1 MDRQQIEEALRSTL
15 QTKLKSL
22 KSEQLTFLASVLEEL
37 SPEERTNYEE
47 VRSLV
52 EPFLLDACQNGRDNV
67 IGNNKIEV
75 LVESLCRTV
84 YRQLQRDAREYGA
97 PWAPT
102 PEPWKLHEGLV
113 SGMSDCPGGGYSGGA
128 EPPSVAM
135 NLSANRRTEVDEAE
149 IILRRA
155 LGTIALS
162 DDILAHVAEILVD
175 LSEAELRDTG
185 KLACLLEPFLMDAF
199 HEVGDWATDEDESRL
214 RNIAE
219 DVSRLM
225 LDLHQPEGV
234 ESADASPD
242 NSPGRVPKSVSVGNS
257 PAIRRKHD
265 VTRLPP
271 LTGRQSSSPEALS

>member
-15 QTKLKSL
+15 QVKLKSL
-22 KSEQLTFLASVLEEL
+22 KREQLTFLASVLEEL

-67 IGNNKIEV
+67 IGNTKIEV

-113 SGMSDCPGGGYSGGA
+113 SGMSDCPGGT
-128 EPPSVAM
+128 EPPNVSMKLAA
-135 NLSANRRTEVDEAE
+135 SSRCTEVDEAE

-155 LGTIALS
+155 LGTITLP
-162 DDILAHVAEILVD
+162 DEMLAHVAESLVD

-199 HEVGDWATDEDESRL
+199 HEVGDWATDEDEGRL
-214 RNIAE
+214 HNIAE

-234 ESADASPD
+234 DSSPD
-242 NSPGRVPKSVSVGNS
+242 TSPGRLPKSVSVGNS
-257 PAIRRKHD
+257 PAIRRNHD

-271 LTGRQSSSPEALS
+271 LTGRQSPHPETLS